1 MNCPCLSHIYSIA
14 SSEDPELR
22 KLMHQS
28 IEDDPQLDPPIPFD
42 VGTMSFAGKFLAFL
56 AKSKYCLVRVQWAK
70 KRHSIQRAASSI
82 AFSLILIHL
91 LQIFYR

>member
-56 AKSKYCLVRVQWAK
+56 AKSKLLLYSL
-70 KRHSIQRAASSI
+70 SSMGKEKDI
-82 AFSLILIHL
+82 AFEELPQGLYS
-91 LQIFYR
+91 R